1 MTVALLGNKDE
12 GTIKFLLSQL
22 LLLFFFFPFFFVAGG
37 PLPVAG
43 KTHGNSTAPI
53 GFLSEGKG
61 VTITDPAR

>member
-1 MTVALLGNKDE
+1 MMTVALLGNKDE

-22 LLLFFFFPFFFVAGG
+22 LLFFFSLLFRSWG